1 MLTDEAK
8 LIDVKAAAKR
18 CGIAPRTLLRLADS
32 GRAPWGLKIGGLR
45 RWNVA
50 ELDAWIANGC
60 PRIRSIRK
68 GGVK

>member
-1 MLTDEAK
+1 MLTDSEPR

-50 ELDAWIANGC
+50 ELDQWIADGC
-60 PRIRSIRK
+60 PPVRGAK
-68 GGVK
+68 GGRR